1 MQKLGMLALGS
12 ALAFGFWVV
21 ATSTATAEVDSNDPR
36 IALAD
41 QCDPATFPNGLCM
54 ATPHKADVTFGEFGA
69 LLFSPLIA
77 TVVGHPAWRFEPSY
91 LDVRSAHKLRVTNTG
106 GENHTFTEVAAF
118 GGGFVPALN
127 GAGVAGKVPLTPA
140 PACVPP
146 PGTTIVGPGTTV
158 EIKGLS
164 PGVHAFQCCI
174 HPWMRAVV
182 TVD

>member
-1 MQKLGMLALGS
+1 MRKVYLLGVGLALV
-12 ALAFGFWVV
+12 AGF
-21 ATSTATAEVDSNDPR
+21 SIIENRQATAQENSADPR

-41 QCDPATFPNGLCM
+41 QCDPATFPSGLCV
-54 ATPHKADVTFGEFGA
+54 ATPHRADVTLAEFGA

-77 TVVGHPAWRFEPSY
+77 TVVGHPAWRFEPAY
-91 LDVRSAHKLRVTNTG
+91 VDLRAGHKLRVTNTG

-118 GGGFVPALN
+118 GGGFVPPLN
-127 GAGVAGKVPLTPA
+127 GVGAAGKVPLTPA

-146 PGTTIVGPGTTV
+146 PGTVIVGPGTTA

-164 PGVHAFQCCI
+164 PGVHSFQCCI

-182 TVD
+182 TVE